1 MDKESIQVINCN
13 KKELGK
19 NWLIAFDPKNTKF
32 LESAE
37 YSGDLNIIEDSNV
50 YRNLMVISRKFRN
63 SGSK

>member
-37 YSGDLNIIEDSNV
+37 YSGDLNGPKQFT
-50 YRNLMVISRKFRN
+50 RQMVQQGTQMCTEI
-63 SGSK
+63 

>member
-37 YSGDLNIIEDSNV
+37 YSGDLNIKLVRYVNGP
-50 YRNLMVISRKFRN
+50 KQFPC
-63 SGSK
+63 